1 MAFDSHEAPPDAML
15 PDARPKVQPLQ
26 HTGPSSRGTVRS
38 GRRLLRW
45 LLVAGLIGAAGW
57 FLWLYGQIHFYATHD
72 QARPADAIAVF
83 GAAEYDGRPSPVLR
97 ARLDHALA
105 LYRRGLAP
113 LVITLG
119 GGDEEAH
126 SEGAVGHDYLL
137 AHEVPE
143 DDIIAETQSSNTE
156 ESAARL
162 AAIARENGLNRIL
175 AVSDGTHLFRI
186 HALCSS
192 LGLNVVTSPRA
203 EARPLSFL
211 DATMRLVHEML
222 SYTFWRL
229 ITH

>member
-1 MAFDSHEAPPDAML
+1 MKLANADPSRQEIGS
-15 PDARPKVQPLQ
+15 ARRVL
-26 HTGPSSRGTVRS
+26 RI
-38 GRRLLRW
+38 LL
-45 LLVAGLIGAAGW
+45 AAGVVTAGIW

-72 QARPADAIAVF
+72 EARPADAIAVF

-105 LYRRGLAP
+105 LYREHLAP

-119 GGDEEAH
+119 GGGGPSD
-126 SEGAVGHDYLL
+126 SEGGVGHDYLL

-143 DDIIAETQSSNTE
+143 SQIIAETQSTNTE

-162 AAIARENGLNRIL
+162 AAIARENHLNRIL

-192 LGLNVVTSPRA
+192 MGLNVVTSPRP
-203 EARPLSFL
+203 EARALGRW
-211 DATMRLVHEML
+211 DAAMRLMHEMF
-222 SYTFWRL
+222 SYTLWRMKM
-229 ITH
+229 H